1 MSSKIYS
8 LSVLGLE
15 AEKVTVEADTGGGE
29 LGSFAMVG
37 LPDMAVSEA
46 RERVRAAIRNSA
58 VDFPKLKVTV
68 NLAPAN
74 LKKQGSAFDLSIAI
88 SILAATGK
96 VRAEAIDPK
105 AVFVGELGLDG
116 QLRPVSGI
124 LPMALKALDLS
135 TTYFFCPLENAAEAA
150 LVQGL
155 RVMPVKT
162 LRHLVDFLQG
172 QGELLPFEPAP
183 NILSNP
189 AGPIDFAHIAG
200 QEYAK
205 RALEIAAAGGHNIL
219 MSGPPGSG
227 KTLLAKALASILPD
241 LSFAE
246 ALEVTKIYSV
256 AGLLS
261 AGQPLVTARPFRSP
275 HHSASSVALIG
286 GGSWP
291 KPGEISL
298 AHRGVLFLDEFP
310 EFPRSVLET
319 LRQPLEDGMII
330 VSRAAGN
337 LKFPAKFI
345 LAAAMNPCPCGFK
358 GDRDKECVCSGSSIL
373 KYERRISGP
382 ILDRIDLQVEV
393 PRLGFVKLTSKTE
406 AESSRSVKDRV
417 TAARLA
423 QAMRYAKEQVIAN
436 SELSS
441 EQVKRLCPIDAAS
454 SRLLE
459 QAVERLKLSP
469 RAFFRV
475 LKVARTI
482 ADLAGAEQINTN
494 HLAEALQFRSRLS

>member
-15 AEKVTVEADTGGGE
+15 AERVTVEADTGGGE

-37 LPDMAVSEA
+37 LPDAAVSEA

-74 LKKQGSAFDLSIAI
+74 LKKQGSAFDLPIAI

-96 VRAEAIDPK
+96 LRAETVSSKSI
-105 AVFVGELGLDG
+105 FIGELGLDG
-116 QLRPVSGI
+116 LLRPVSGV
-124 LPMALKALDLS
+124 LPMALKAQEIETD
-135 TTYFFCPLENAAEAA
+135 YFFCPLANAAEAA
-150 LVQGL
+150 LVKGL
-155 RVMPVKT
+155 VVMPVKS
-162 LRHLVDFLQG
+162 LRQLVDYFQG
-172 QGELLPFEPAP
+172 QATIEPYQAEE
-183 NILSNP
+183 IQLSNLS
-189 AGPIDFAHIAG
+189 GPIDFAHIAG

-241 LSFAE
+241 LSFSE

-256 AGLLS
+256 AGLL
-261 AGQPLVTARPFRSP
+261 GPEQPLVRARPFRSP
-275 HHSASSVALIG
+275 HHSASMVALIG
-286 GGSWP
+286 GGTWP

-319 LRQPLEDGMII
+319 LRQPLEDGTII

-337 LKFPAKFI
+337 LCFPAKFI
-345 LAAAMNPCPCGFK
+345 LTAAMNPCPCGFK
-358 GDRDKECVCSGSSIL
+358 GDRDKECVCSGSSIV
-373 KYERRISGP
+373 KYERKISGP

-393 PRLGFVKLTSKTE
+393 PRLGFAKLTAQTA
-406 AESSRSVKDRV
+406 AESSMAVKARV
-417 TAARLA
+417 TAARRQQA
-423 QAMRYAKEQVIAN
+423 QRYTNEQVITN

-441 EQVKRLCPIDAAS
+441 EQVKRLCPIDQAS
-454 SRLLE
+454 SQLLE
-459 QAVERLKLSP
+459 QAVDRLKLSP

-482 ADLAGAEQINTN
+482 ADLSAAEKISVN
-494 HLAEALQFRSRLS
+494 HLAEALQFRSRMS